1 MGLQINKEL
10 NRADGLTIPSSS
22 VLTWSTTFIAGSRRV
37 RFNPLFVFLS
47 IQDRDDYYNGV
58 EGAPQ
63 PSTTGVINNMIPLY
77 EKEMTID
84 EQASLELE
92 AGAFSKVEGWLKDLI
107 VANSNEYLTDG
118 DIVII
123 PSVTLV

>member
-10 NRADGLTIPSSS
+10 NRADGLTIPSGSA
-22 VLTWSTTFIAGSRRV
+22 LTWSTTFIAGSRRV

-58 EGAPQ
+58 VGAPQ
-63 PSTTGVINNMIPLY
+63 PSTTAAINDMSGAY
-77 EKEMTID
+77 EKEMTVE
-84 EQASLELE
+84 EQAALSD
-92 AGAFSKVEGWLKDLI
+92 AGAFELVEGWLKDLI

>member
-1 MGLQINKEL
+1 MGLQINKDL
-10 NRADGLTIPSSS
+10 HKNDGLTIPSGSA
-22 VLTWSTTFIAGSRRV
+22 LTWSTTFIAGSRRV

-92 AGAFSKVEGWLKDLI
+92 AGVFSKVEGWLKDLI

>member
-22 VLTWSTTFIAGSRRV
+22 VLTWSTTFLAGSRNII
-37 RFNPLFVFLS
+37 FNPLLVFLS

-58 EGAPQ
+58 VGAPQ
-63 PSTTGVINNMIPLY
+63 PSTTAAINDMSGAY
-77 EKEMTID
+77 EKEMTVE
-84 EQASLELE
+84 EQAALSD
-92 AGAFSKVEGWLKDLI
+92 AGAFELVEGWLKDLI

>member
-1 MGLQINKEL
+1 MS
-10 NRADGLTIPSSS
+10 A
-22 VLTWSTTFIAGSRRV
+22 
-37 RFNPLFVFLS
+37 
-47 IQDRDDYYNGV
+47 
-58 EGAPQ
+58 
-63 PSTTGVINNMIPLY
+63 Y
-77 EKEMTID
+77 EKEMTVG

-123 PSVTLV
+123 PSVTLI

>member
-1 MGLQINKEL
+1 MGLQINKDL
-10 NRADGLTIPSSS
+10 HKNDGLTIPSGSA
-22 VLTWSTTFIAGSRRV
+22 LTWSTTFLAGSRKII
-37 RFNPLFVFLS
+37 FNPLLIFLS

-63 PSTTGVINNMIPLY
+63 PSTTGAINDMISAY
-77 EKEMTID
+77 EKEMTVG

-107 VANSNEYLTDG
+107 VANSNEYLT
-118 DIVII
+118 
-123 PSVTLV
+123 